1 MKKIIILS
9 DTHGN
14 LNDLKKLTSLLEEA
28 DLILFAGDGVN
39 DFSVFP
45 LEIYKKI
52 KMVSGNCDFSS
63 VDRELIFEVEKKRI
77 MLCHGDRYRVKSGL
91 MPLFLHAKEVGC
103 DVVVYGHTHDAR
115 IDENE
120 GILFINPGTLYR
132 YSMKSFCYLVISGD
146 KAVAT
151 INDGFFNK

>member
-14 LNDLKKLTSLLEEA
+14 LNDLKKLTPLLDEA
-28 DLILFAGDGVN
+28 DLILFAGDGVK

-52 KMVSGNCDFSS
+52 KMVSGNCDFSTI
-63 VDRELIFEVEKKRI
+63 DRELIFEVEKKRI
-77 MLCHGDRYRVKSGL
+77 MLCHGDRYMVKSGL
-91 MPLFLHAKEVGC
+91 MPLFLHSKEKDC
-103 DVVVYGHTHDAR
+103 NVVVYGHTHDAR
-115 IDENE
+115 IDEHE
-120 GILFINPGTLYR
+120 GIMFINPGTLSR

-151 INDGFFNK
+151 INDGFFSK

>member
-14 LNDLKKLTSLLEEA
+14 LNDLKKLTSHLEEA

-39 DFSVFP
+39 DFNVFP

-63 VDRELIFEVEKKRI
+63 ADKELIFEVEKKKI
-77 MLCHGDRYRVKSGL
+77 LLCHGDGYRVKSGL
-91 MPLFLHAKEVGC
+91 MPLFLHAKEKNC

-115 IDENE
+115 IDEHE

-132 YSMKSFCYLVISGD
+132 YSKKSFCYLVISDD

-151 INDGFFNK
+151 INDSFFNK